1 MYMYLHCVIVIGSF
15 SYAIETGSRAPQV
28 AVQKFPRC
36 TMCIYS
42 MPEVPYKYF
51 MTVSPL
57 DGKLYVS
64 DYQSKQIMRV
74 KTMGA
79 VRELD
84 RNYEVVAGNGEQCVP
99 GEKGKCGD
107 DAKALNAK
115 LFYPKGGLRKL
126 RLVLWYLIS
135 AH

>member
-1 MYMYLHCVIVIGSF
+1 
-15 SYAIETGSRAPQV
+15 
-28 AVQKFPRC
+28 
-36 TMCIYS
+36 MCICS

-84 RNYEVVAGNGEQCVP
+84 RNYEVVAGSGEQCVP
-99 GEKGKCGD
+99 GEKEKCGD
-107 DAKALNAK
+107 DGKALNAK
-115 LFYPKGGLRKL
+115 LFYPKGGLKNITL
-126 RLVLWYLIS
+126 
-135 AH
+135 